1 MTLSIPINR
10 NLNPIETA
18 VIQRALSVIGSQFSS
33 ENIKY
38 IAELA
43 EKPGANEKFD
53 KLKKNPLV
61 KSLL

>member
-10 NLNPIETA
+10 TLNPIETA
-18 VIQRALSVIGSQFSS
+18 VIQRALSVIGSHFSS